1 MITRVLLTL
10 FMVLYLKPQ
19 NTSHT
24 NLVFSDEFNEGKL
37 DLSSWS
43 YELGNGCPN
52 LCGWGNNELQV
63 YTKKN
68 VSTVNNQLVIS
79 ATKQGDNY
87 YSGRISSKDKFEFKY
102 GTIEVKAQLPK
113 GKGLWPAIW
122 MLGHDINVKGWPAC
136 GEIDIMEYVG
146 KTPGEIHTTL
156 HTPESFGK
164 SFNTKVTSVET
175 IEEGFHIYK
184 TKWDANQIQFY
195 IDDALVYTFSP
206 KQKDDKT
213 WPFNKPFYIIL
224 NLAIGGNFG
233 GPEVDNSIF
242 PEKFIID
249 YVKVYQ

>member
-79 ATKQGDNY
+79 ATKQGNNY

-146 KTPGEIHTTL
+146 KAPEEIHTTL

-164 SFNTKVTSVET
+164 SFNTKVTSIET

-206 KQKDDKT
+206 QQKDDKT

>member
-79 ATKQGDNY
+79 ATKKGDNY

-164 SFNTKVTSVET
+164 SFNTKVTSIET

-206 KQKDDKT
+206 QQKDDKT
-213 WPFNKPFYIIL
+213 WPFDKPFYIIL